1 VKDIVVKLLCGKS
14 QANHEIYRI
23 QIRCSISCEQRS
35 VFRLSPAAFSPID
48 AAVAMQIRPSKD
60 MWSC

>member
-1 VKDIVVKLLCGKS
+1 VKDVVVKLLCGKS

-48 AAVAMQIRPSKD
+48 AAVAM
-60 MWSC
+60 